1 MLGLTFPPAH
11 VAWRSFLRLVLAGA
25 CVLGLGLAIPGI
37 ASAERACPSGY
48 SVSPGLGSSII
59 TKIRTSSVSCASAN
73 RLIVRVERKVKAP
86 KRVQSGGVVY
96 SCRVTRVGS
105 AEFGQTNVRCRNG
118 RRSVRWH
125 ASYGI

>member
-1 MLGLTFPPAH
+1 M
-11 VAWRSFLRLVLAGA
+11 
-25 CVLGLGLAIPGI
+25 CVLGLGLTLPGI

-59 TKIRTSSVSCASAN
+59 TRIRTHNVSCASAD

-86 KRVQSGGVVY
+86 KRVQSGGIVY
-96 SCRVTRVGS
+96 SCRVTRVGP
-105 AEFGQTNVRCRNG
+105 AERGQTNVRCRHG